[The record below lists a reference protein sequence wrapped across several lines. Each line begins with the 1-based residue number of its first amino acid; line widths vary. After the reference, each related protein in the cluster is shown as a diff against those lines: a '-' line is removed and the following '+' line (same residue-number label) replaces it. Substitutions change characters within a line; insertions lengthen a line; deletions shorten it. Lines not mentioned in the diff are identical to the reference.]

1 MKISNNDKKIL
12 NIVQSL
18 EYCVPKVTK
27 IAKKLKMHPATVHS
41 RLKKMQKE
49 GILVGYSARVDSKKC
64 GKPVTA
70 FMLMNVELHK
80 NVEETAARIS
90 KVKGVQELHY
100 TSGEWDLMAKLKVDS
115 LDDYYKFSAEGVLQL
130 EGISRTRGI
139 IIPNTFKETASID
152 F

>member
-1 MKISNNDKKIL
+1 MKITTNDKKIL
-12 NIVQSL
+12 NLVQSL

-41 RLKKMQKE
+41 RLKKMQKD
-49 GILVGYSARVDSKKC
+49 GLLTGYSAHVDSKKC

-80 NVEETAARIS
+80 KVEEVGARLGKI
-90 KVKGVQELHY
+90 KGVQEVHY
-100 TSGEWDLMAKLKVDS
+100 TSGEWDLLAKVKVDS
-115 LDDYYKFSAEGVLQL
+115 LDDYYRFSAENALQI

-139 IIPNTFKETASID
+139 IIPNTFKETAAID